1 MNLEKDFRLLQLL
14 CLNRIIRLIRI
25 LIFYDLY
32 KYKLASLDE
41 LTTFFCILGSAFE
54 SKVMLDSSKLSFGGL
69 CEKALTLS
77 EALFSEEEELDG
89 KLLACGM
96 KK

>member
-14 CLNRIIRLIRI
+14 CLNNVI

-77 EALFSEEEELDG
+77 EALFSEEDELDG
-89 KLLACGM
+89 KLLA
-96 KK
+96 